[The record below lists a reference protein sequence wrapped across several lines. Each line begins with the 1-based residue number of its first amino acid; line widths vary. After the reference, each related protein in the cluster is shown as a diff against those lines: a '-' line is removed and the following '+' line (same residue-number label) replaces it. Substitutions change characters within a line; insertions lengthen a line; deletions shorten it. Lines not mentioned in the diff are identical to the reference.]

1 MCCKFRWSFTHE
13 ELLATHMS
21 VIAQFGF
28 SALVNSLYGLRH
40 DGASHDTLRA
50 FRPALEVKLRG
61 RWASDKS
68 LLRYRKASLAQ
79 REANKL
85 SQAQRSAAR
94 KIAEMPEFYFNNLDE
109 TRALLQPLFR

>member
-1 MCCKFRWSFTHE
+1 MFLWSFTHE
-13 ELLATHMS
+13 ELLATYI
-21 VIAQFGF
+21 IAMAQLGL
-28 SALVNSLYGLRH
+28 SALVNSLYSPRH

-50 FRPALEVKLRG
+50 FRPALEEKLRG

-85 SQAQRSAAR
+85 SQAQRFAAQ
-94 KIAEMPEFYFNNLDE
+94 KIAEMPEHYFNNLDE